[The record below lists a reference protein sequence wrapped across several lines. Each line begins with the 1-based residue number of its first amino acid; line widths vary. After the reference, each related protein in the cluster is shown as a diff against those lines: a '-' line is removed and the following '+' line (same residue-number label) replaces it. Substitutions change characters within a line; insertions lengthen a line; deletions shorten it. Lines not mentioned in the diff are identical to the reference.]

1 MEEIT
6 VMVGQDQCV
15 VQTTGATIIT
25 CVAPQRNEPVMETVI
40 VSEHTAYTPPTGCV
54 HVIVV
59 ITTSFSQVM
68 FGLNLNSTPLMLQ
81 YANQAGIPIAAVAG
95 GVAGGVI
102 VLLLIFI
109 LVILVPIIYCY
120 YSSISKYK
128 DELERAQQPVYT

>member
-1 MEEIT
+1 
-6 VMVGQDQCV
+6 MVGQDQCV

-25 CVAPQRNEPVMETVI
+25 CVAPQRNEPVMEIGTVSAHTLHLLMYVCKAI
-40 VSEHTAYTPPTGCV
+40 V
-54 HVIVV
+54 I
-59 ITTSFSQVM
+59 SQVM
-68 FGLNLNSTPLMLQ
+68 FGLNINNTVGMLE
-81 YANQAGIPIAAVAG
+81 YGSVSDGIAAIAG
-95 GVAGGVI
+95 GVVGGVI

>member
-1 MEEIT
+1 
-6 VMVGQDQCV
+6 MVGQDQCV

-25 CVAPQRNEPVMETVI
+25 CVAPQRNEPVMETVR
-40 VSEHTAYTPPTGCV
+40 VSELTSHTPSILLYVCKAI
-54 HVIVV
+54 VI
-59 ITTSFSQVM
+59 SQVM
-68 FGLNLNSTPLMLQ
+68 FGLNINNTVGMLE
-81 YANQAGIPIAAVAG
+81 YGSVSDSIAPIAG

-128 DELERAQQPVYT
+128 VELERAQQPVYT